1 MFVRLLSIIIIVI
14 LLLPVLT
21 KPNYCQQYWALQTQ
35 TPVCPYNSP
44 SSPHSLILHLGGPA
58 LTRSSGNSKE
68 EKEEQREEKDDWIE
82 GFIVIF
88 GFNIRVESN
97 YKEYH
102 SSRVINLEKEEG
114 RQEGRRRGLPACQ
127 SAHLHALNPISTDG
141 VDDGLVFES
150 TYLVRRNKPLE
161 MDT

>member
-68 EKEEQREEKDDWIE
+68 EKEEQKRKRMMYLNKLKTIRQWIE

-141 VDDGLVFES
+141 
-150 TYLVRRNKPLE
+150 LVRRNKPLE